1 MINLVTGTK
10 WNIFEKL
17 TLPDRLLIG
26 FLAVGLLISGIS
38 LFRGIL
44 GGSRATVEYIDSS
57 NQTTNVGDGLKVK
70 KVVIDVEGAVMS
82 PGVYELP
89 AGSRIKDL
97 LVTAGG
103 YSEKADRGYCEKNLN
118 LAQELKDG
126 QKIYIPFITNT
137 PTSAGYAEAKTESDM
152 VNLNTA
158 SLKELDTLWGVGPA
172 RAETIVK
179 NRPYGS
185 LDEVVSKGGMTKQIF
200 DKNAGQLVVY

>member
-1 MINLVTGTK
+1 
-10 WNIFEKL
+10 
-17 TLPDRLLIG
+17 
-26 FLAVGLLISGIS
+26 
-38 LFRGIL
+38 
-44 GGSRATVEYIDSS
+44 VEYIDSS
-57 NQTTNVGDGLKVK
+57 NSTIKGSDGLIVRKI
-70 KVVIDVEGAVMS
+70 VVDVEGAVMS

-89 AGSRIKDL
+89 VGSRVKDI

-103 YSEKADRGYCEKNLN
+103 YSEKADREYCEKNLN

-137 PTSAGYAEAKTESDM
+137 PSSAGYAEAKIESDM

-200 DKNAGQLVVY
+200 DKNTGKLVVY